1 MNEFSLIQFGV
12 IDVIDIFLVAL
23 LLYVAYTLAKGTN
36 AVKIFFGFGMIY
48 VFYFIINALELKL
61 LSSILSKFINVG
73 VIAIMIVF
81 QQEIRKFLLYIGS
94 NEFLKNNGWRKLFKL
109 GFNSNNNTD
118 FNLDVESIVEAC
130 FKMSKTKTGA
140 LIIIARKTDLKLY
153 INTGDQLDSSLTSRM
168 IENIFFKNS
177 PMHDGALIIVE
188 NRIVATRCVLPVT
201 EKEDFPAHY
210 GMRHRA
216 AVGVT
221 ESTDA
226 IAICVSE
233 QTGNVSLTVSGEIN
247 AELSPEK
254 LRYLL
259 EKNLTIND

>member
-12 IDVIDIFLVAL
+12 IDVIDVFLVAL

-48 VFYFIINALELKL
+48 VFYFIINAFELKL

-94 NEFLKNNGWRKLFKL
+94 NEFLKNKGWHNLFN
-109 GFNSNNNTD
+109 FRFSSNNSNK
-118 FNLDVESIVEAC
+118 FNLDVESIVDAC
-130 FKMSKTKTGA
+130 FNMSKSKTGA

-153 INTGDQLDSSLTSRM
+153 INTGDQLDSSLNSRM

-177 PMHDGALIIVE
+177 PMHDGALIVVD
-188 NRIVATRCVLPVT
+188 NRIVATRCVLPIT
-201 EKEDFPAHY
+201 ENENFPAHF

-216 AVGVT
+216 AVGIT

-226 IAICVSE
+226 IAISVSE

-247 AELSPEK
+247 PELSKEK

-259 EKNLTIND
+259 EKNLALND